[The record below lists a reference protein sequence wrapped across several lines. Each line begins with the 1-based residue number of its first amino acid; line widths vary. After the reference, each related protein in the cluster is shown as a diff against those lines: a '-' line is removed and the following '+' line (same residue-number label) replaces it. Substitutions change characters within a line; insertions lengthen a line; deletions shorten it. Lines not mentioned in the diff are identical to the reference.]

1 MYNFPVYLDR
11 DNKFSLVDGE
21 LKVVVDNHEICV
33 FIIITCF
40 ILTCN
45 DCQCQVCL
53 YMESD
58 SSSNKEIVMIHE
70 IIGSLSI

>member
-11 DNKFSLVDGE
+11 DNKLSLADGE
-21 LKVVVDNHEICV
+21 LKEVVDHCKICV
-33 FIIITCF
+33 LTIITCF

-70 IIGSLSI
+70 MIGSLSI